1 MILALKPCR
10 SEITFSFLSRDRK
23 ARSVAEAT
31 LFALYPDTKYFSKDN
46 SSISQVSLDDH
57 IITIRVEADD
67 ISSLRASLNS
77 YLRLFRLC
85 IDTLSDS

>member
-10 SEITFSFLSRDRK
+10 SEIIFSFLSRDRK
-23 ARSVAEAT
+23 AGSVAEAT
-31 LFALYPDTKYFSKDN
+31 FFALYPDTKYFSKDS
-46 SSISQVSLDDH
+46 SSISQVALDDH